1 MWIKVKKN
9 HSRPKETPTEIPD
22 KSPRERWITAYA
34 LWLLLGVLGGHR
46 FYLGRQNSGF
56 AMGVIGLL
64 FLSLGLFFYLLP
76 GLGISPLLAIAPF
89 LLWWVLDGIAIP
101 KWLSQL

>member
-9 HSRPKETPTEIPD
+9 HSRPKETPTEIPA

-46 FYLGRQNSGF
+46 FYLG
-56 AMGVIGLL
+56 
-64 FLSLGLFFYLLP
+64 
-76 GLGISPLLAIAPF
+76 
-89 LLWWVLDGIAIP
+89 
-101 KWLSQL
+101 